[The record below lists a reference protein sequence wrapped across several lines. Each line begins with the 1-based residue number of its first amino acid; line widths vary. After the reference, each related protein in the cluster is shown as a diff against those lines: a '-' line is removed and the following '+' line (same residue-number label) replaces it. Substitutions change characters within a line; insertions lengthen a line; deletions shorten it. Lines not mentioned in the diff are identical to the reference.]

1 MSSISSRHDGRSPS
15 QLRPVSFVPNFTTT
29 PTASVL
35 GKFGQTHLFCTVSI
49 EEGVP
54 KFLQG
59 KNQGWLTAEYRMLP
73 GATFPRQPRE
83 LMRLSGRTQEI
94 QRLVGRSL
102 RAALD
107 LDKLPNYTVTVDVD
121 VLQADGGTR
130 TGAITTGFVA
140 LELAI
145 KQLINQ
151 GKLMESPI
159 QRRVAAVS
167 VGLLNG
173 SPLLDLDYVE
183 DSQAEV
189 DFNLVMSESGNL
201 IEVQGTGE
209 SGTFSRQQLVQMLDL
224 AEAGIETLQKLQS
237 VAVG

>member
-1 MSSISSRHDGRSPS
+1 MSATSSRHDGRSVN
-15 QLRPVSFVPNFTTT
+15 QLRPVSFLPNFTTA

-83 LMRLSGRTQEI
+83 LIKLSGRTQEI

-107 LDKLPNYTVTVDVD
+107 LEKLPNYTVTVDVD

-140 LELAI
+140 LELAV
-145 KQLINQ
+145 KQLLCQ

-159 QRRVAAVS
+159 RRRVAAVS
-167 VGLLNG
+167 VGLVG
-173 SPLLDLDYVE
+173 GIPLLDLDYIE
-183 DSQAEV
+183 DSKAEV
-189 DFNLVMSESGNL
+189 DFNVVMGEPTNL

-224 AEAGIETLQKLQS
+224 AEAGIEALQKLQIAATS
-237 VAVG
+237 

>member
-1 MSSISSRHDGRSPS
+1 
-15 QLRPVSFVPNFTTT
+15 
-29 PTASVL
+29 
-35 GKFGQTHLFCTVSI
+35 
-49 EEGVP
+49 
-54 KFLQG
+54 
-59 KNQGWLTAEYRMLP
+59 
-73 GATFPRQPRE
+73 
-83 LMRLSGRTQEI
+83 MRLSGRTQEI

-173 SPLLDLDYVE
+173 APLLDLDYVE

-201 IEVQGTGE
+201 IEVQRTGE